1 MASPLFC
8 DINGI
13 LMNGCHSGHLR
24 LRSER
29 NLACPAGAQE
39 GRHQGFH
46 PLVNHPFPKRAQWLF
61 RTETIKERQRIFSS
75 AGRTMCVHVSAYS
88 QCQIPYCYTCGLLY
102 AACGITVPHKSLIWI
117 LQTAPANYAYHVLFT
132 LNPSLFQQFSILH
145 FQFSILH
152 TEIDNQNFH
161 KNRVRPHSTV
171 RTLLFT

>member
-1 MASPLFC
+1 MPQIRRLTVLFLFFIVASPLFC

-132 LNPSLFQQFSILH
+132 LNDSLW
-145 FQFSILH
+145 
-152 TEIDNQNFH
+152 
-161 KNRVRPHSTV
+161 V
-171 RTLLFT
+171 

>member
-1 MASPLFC
+1 MRHSRKIRKTKNSNMRKEGHCEAAVFLFC
-8 DINGI
+8 VLVQNGRVS
-13 LMNGCHSGHLR
+13 LAKRG
-24 LRSER
+24 

-132 LNPSLFQQFSILH
+132 LNASLW
-145 FQFSILH
+145 
-152 TEIDNQNFH
+152 
-161 KNRVRPHSTV
+161 V
-171 RTLLFT
+171 

>member
-29 NLACPAGAQE
+29 NPAYPAGAQE

-46 PLVNHPFPKRAQWLF
+46 PLVNHPFSKRAQWLF

-102 AACGITVPHKSLIWI
+102 AAYGITVPHKSLIWI

-132 LNPSLFQQFSILH
+132 LNSSLFQQFSILH

>member
-1 MASPLFC
+1 
-8 DINGI
+8 
-13 LMNGCHSGHLR
+13 
-24 LRSER
+24 
-29 NLACPAGAQE
+29 
-39 GRHQGFH
+39 
-46 PLVNHPFPKRAQWLF
+46 
-61 RTETIKERQRIFSS
+61 
-75 AGRTMCVHVSAYS
+75 MCVHVSAYS

-132 LNPSLFQQFSILH
+132 LGIILH